1 MIIALAQL
9 NYHIGNFD
17 RNTAAIVSTIQAAK
31 ARGADLIVFAELAIG
46 GYPAK
51 DLLRS
56 PAFLDRCEAA
66 ASEIASHCFGIACV
80 IGAPVRN
87 TTGKGKPL
95 HNAALF
101 IESGSVR
108 QVVNKGLLP
117 DYDVFDE
124 YRYFQPAETFN
135 CITYRSK
142 KIALTICEDLWNITS
157 PQLYRRSPMDVLVD
171 EHPDLI
177 INIAASP
184 FSYNHLNARLEVLR
198 THAKDNGVGLMYL
211 NQVGAHADIIFDGRS
226 IVLSP
231 TGELVDMMAS
241 FAEAVNYYELDDSNG
256 IRPMQPADTDYHP
269 LETPLIHQALLLG
282 IRDYF
287 SKSGFA
293 KAVVGLSGGI
303 DSAVVAALACEAL
316 GAENVMA
323 VLMPSVYSSDHS
335 ITDALDLVRNTGCLH
350 ETIPIQPMAEAF
362 EQGLGTAFRDLAP
375 DVTEENI
382 QARIRG
388 TLLMAFSNKL
398 GYILLNTSNKSEAAV
413 GYGTLYGDMA
423 GALSVIG
430 DVYKTQV
437 YHLANYLNRNGEVI
451 PQHTITK
458 PPSAELRPDQK
469 DSDSLPDYE
478 LLDAVLFQY
487 LENEKSATQII
498 ALGFEEA
505 LVNRVLHLVNRAEFK
520 RFQAPP
526 VLRVSS
532 KAFGAGRAM
541 PLVAAYPL

>member
-9 NYHIGNFD
+9 NYHIGHFE
-17 RNTAAIVSTIQAAK
+17 RNTATVVDAILAAK
-31 ARGADLIVFAELAIG
+31 ERGADLVVFAELAIG

-56 PAFLDRCEAA
+56 AAFVDRCEAA
-66 ASEIASHCFGIACV
+66 AAEIARHCYGIACIV
-80 IGAPVRN
+80 GAPVRN
-87 TTGKGKPL
+87 TSGKGKPL

-101 IESGSVR
+101 IAEGRVQ
-108 QVVNKGLLP
+108 QVVHKGLLP

-124 YRYFQPAETFN
+124 YRYFQPAESFS
-135 CITYRSK
+135 CITFQGK
-142 KIALTICEDLWNITS
+142 KIALTICEDLWNITP
-157 PQLYRRSPMDVLVD
+157 PQLYGRSPMDLLAD

-184 FSYNHLNARLEVLR
+184 FSYNHLHTRLEVLR
-198 THAKDNGVGLMYL
+198 THAQNNAVPLLYL
-211 NQVGAHADIIFDGRS
+211 NQVGAHTDIIFDGRS
-226 IVLSP
+226 VVLSP
-231 TGELVDMMAS
+231 AGEVVDLMAS
-241 FAEAVNYYELDDSNG
+241 FSEAINYYEISGGGVAPL
-256 IRPMQPADTDYHP
+256 QAADPVHHP

-287 SKSGFA
+287 EKSGFR

-316 GAENVMA
+316 GPENVMA

-335 ITDALDLVRNTGCLH
+335 IADALDLVHNTGCRH
-350 ETIPIQPMAEAF
+350 EIIPIQPMAEAF
-362 EQGLGTAFRDLAP
+362 EQSLRNAFEGLAP

-423 GALSVIG
+423 GALGVIG
-430 DVYKTQV
+430 DIYKTQV
-437 YHLANYLNRNGEVI
+437 YHLASYLNRHRQVI
-451 PQHTITK
+451 PQHTIVK
-458 PPSAELRPDQK
+458 PPSAELRPGQK

-487 LENEKSATQII
+487 IENEKSASDII
-498 ALGFEEA
+498 ALGFDEA
-505 LVNRVLHLVNRAEFK
+505 LVQRVLRLVDRAEFK

-532 KAFGAGRAM
+532 KAFGDGRTM

>member
-1 MIIALAQL
+1 MVIALAQL
-9 NYHIGNFD
+9 NYHIGHFD
-17 RNTAAIVSTIQAAK
+17 QNNAAIIRAIEK
-31 ARGADLIVFAELAIG
+31 AQDRGADLVVFAELAIG

-66 ASEIASHCFGIACV
+66 IAEIASHCRDIACI

-87 TTGKGKPL
+87 TSGKGKPL
-95 HNAALF
+95 YNAALL
-101 IESGSVR
+101 IADGTV
-108 QVVNKGLLP
+108 QQIVHKGLLP

-124 YRYFQPAETFN
+124 YRYFQPADAFM
-135 CITYRSK
+135 CITYRDQ
-142 KIALTICEDLWNITS
+142 KIALTICEDLWNIAS
-157 PQLYRRSPMDVLVD
+157 PKLYRRNPMEVLRGEKPDV
-171 EHPDLI
+171 I

-184 FSYNHLNARLEVLR
+184 FSYNHLRERMEVLKS
-198 THAKDNGVGLMYL
+198 HAEQTGAPLLYL

-226 IVLSP
+226 LVLSAS
-231 TGELVDMMAS
+231 GDLVDMMAS
-241 FAEAVNYYELDDSNG
+241 FEAELKYYELRDKTITILGD
-256 IRPMQPADTDYHP
+256 ATAVFP
-269 LETPLIHQALLLG
+269 LQDTPLIHQALLLG

-287 SKSGFA
+287 RKSGFN

-316 GAENVMA
+316 GPENVMC
-323 VLMPSVYSSDHS
+323 VLMPSQYSSDHS
-335 ITDALDLVRNTGCLH
+335 ITDALDLVRNTGCRH
-350 ETIPIQPMAEAF
+350 EIIPIQPMAQAF
-362 EQGLGTAFRDLAP
+362 NQSLGKAFDGLTP

-423 GALSVIG
+423 GALGVIG

-437 YHLANYLNRNGEVI
+437 YKLAGYLNRTTEII
-451 PQHTITK
+451 PRNTIVK

-469 DSDSLPDYE
+469 DSDSLPEYE
-478 LLDAVLFQY
+478 LLDSVLFQY
-487 LENEKSATQII
+487 IENEKSASQIV
-498 ALGFEEA
+498 ALGFDEA
-505 LVNRVLHLVNRAEFK
+505 LVHRVLNLVDRAEFK

-526 VLRVSS
+526 ILRIST

-541 PLVAAYPL
+541 PLVARYPTG